1 MSTWEQEQKR
11 VAEVGKT
18 FDVNARRLQMEIV
31 RDEGLHRH
39 IKFAQPG
46 SGLYRFDLVTWP
58 GHLAISGDVETFVFS
73 REPDMFEFFGG
84 RRSRI
89 NPTYWAEKVKA
100 GREQLTSYDE
110 ASARQQVLEYF
121 TEAVKDG
128 GVPRGLGREIREY
141 ILTDEEFA
149 YEEGAHRLL
158 DGFRYGTRYTSW
170 CTERLCFERCWEETE
185 DAAERWAKEHT
196 KVHPLVSHVMQV
208 PAFEFRDSWEWD
220 LTTWDF
226 HFLYACHAITWGI
239 GKYYARKMMPP
250 RLWAKHGRL

>member
-141 ILTDEEFA
+141 ILTGKNLDYIEQWDQFVGPDGQPREDLFVSD
-149 YEEGAHRLL
+149 RLHSNAR
-158 DGFRYGTRYTSW
+158 GYQIRA
-170 CTERLCFERCWEETE
+170 
-185 DAAERWAKEHT
+185 DAVRPH
-196 KVHPLVSHVMQV
+196 L
-208 PAFEFRDSWEWD
+208 R
-220 LTTWDF
+220 
-226 HFLYACHAITWGI
+226 
-239 GKYYARKMMPP
+239 
-250 RLWAKHGRL
+250 